1 MHMESTMTK
10 KLTAI
15 IMCGLLIVSVA
26 SCGYKDYS
34 VAKKEFAQTE
44 SIRMKEQTIIVM
56 ETLKILMG
64 GFEQAS
70 QANYKPSP
78 MFEKTYTDANGKEVT
93 ETVYSSTGEVF
104 AFMAEY
110 RKPDIVRE
118 LVPMIKEIY
127 TQQQLDMVAPVTSGE
142 VAIAFVKT
150 IPFMATVAGMYGL
163 GVSGIENAGSTINA
177 TVSNGSS
184 FANDGGIASS
194 DFDVTNSGEGSL
206 SMDNNFTD
214 DNSINDNRV
223 DYGNTE
229 VVE

>member
-1 MHMESTMTK
+1 MAK
-10 KLTAI
+10 KLMAI
-15 IMCGLLIVSVA
+15 IMCVFFAMSVV

-34 VAKKEFAQTE
+34 IAKKEFAQTE
-44 SIRMKEQTIIVM
+44 SIRMKEQTVVVM

-64 GFEQAS
+64 GFERVS
-70 QANYKPSP
+70 QADHRPSP
-78 MFEKTYTDANGKEVT
+78 MFEKTYVDANGKPVT

-104 AFMAEY
+104 AFMVEY
-110 RKPDIVRE
+110 RKPDIIRE

-163 GVSGIENAGSTINA
+163 GVSGIENAGNTITA

-184 FANDGGIASS
+184 FANDGGIATS
-194 DFDVTNSGEGSL
+194 DFNVTNSGEGSV

-214 DNSINDNRV
+214 DSRT